1 MLQVINAIVPI
12 FLVIIVGHMLRRSSV
27 FGDDSWTAIGN
38 ICYYVLF
45 PCMLAKTLYSAN
57 LTGLP
62 FYKLSIALVG
72 GTLISGALLIASR
85 RLYTGVFGMT
95 NASFTSIFQGVTR
108 WNGFMGIAI
117 ITGFYEGDDRDYALT
132 IIALVI
138 AIMVPLIN
146 IFNVTV
152 LAMWGDVKDQKIG
165 FKTVMTGIATNPF
178 ISACIVGVSLNLLP
192 IEVPKVLFDGV
203 SIISGGALGLS
214 LMAIGAGLR
223 FSEITSTQVAIF
235 FGVFYRLL
243 GMPLIMFALTIALGI
258 DGIEQT
264 VAVIA
269 SAVPTASASYVLA
282 QKMGGD
288 ATLMANIIA
297 LQVLMAG
304 FTLPAVILLAEAF

>member
-1 MLQVINAIVPI
+1 M
-12 FLVIIVGHMLRRSSV
+12 VIILGHLLRRSSI

-62 FYKLSIALVG
+62 IYKLTLAMVG
-72 GTLISGALLIASR
+72 GTLISSILLIASR

-117 ITGFYEGDDRDYALT
+117 VTGFYEGADRDYALT
-132 IIALVI
+132 IIALAI
-138 AIMVPLIN
+138 AIMVPMIN

-152 LAMWGDVKDQKIG
+152 LALWGDTNDQDVG
-165 FKTVMTGIATNPF
+165 FMTVLKGIATNPF
-178 ISACIVGVSLNLLP
+178 ITACIVGVSLNLLP
-192 IEVPKVLFDGV
+192 IEVPKIIFDGV
-203 SIISGGALGLS
+203 SIVSGGALGLS

-243 GMPLIMFALTIALGI
+243 GMPLIMFGLTIALGI

-264 VAVIA
+264 VVVIA
-269 SAVPTASASYVLA
+269 SAVPTAAASYVLA
-282 QKMGGD
+282 LKMGGD

>member
-1 MLQVINAIVPI
+1 MLQVINAIIPI
-12 FLVIIVGHMLRRSSV
+12 FMVIVVGHLLRRSSV

-62 FYKLSIALVG
+62 VFKLSLAMVG
-72 GTLISGALLIASR
+72 GTLISAILLIASR

-117 ITGFYEGDDRDYALT
+117 ITGFYEGADRDYALT
-132 IIALVI
+132 IIALAI

-146 IFNVTV
+146 VFNVTV
-152 LAMWGDVKDQKIG
+152 LALWGDVKGQ
-165 FKTVMTGIATNPF
+165 TVGLRTIFMGVATNPF
-178 ISACIVGVSLNLLP
+178 ISACIVGASLNLLQ
-192 IEVPKVLFDGV
+192 IEVPKMFFEGV

-223 FSEITSTQVAIF
+223 FSQITSTQLAIF
-235 FGVFYRLL
+235 FGVFFRLL
-243 GMPLIMFALTIALGI
+243 GMPLVMFALTIALGI
-258 DGIEQT
+258 NGIEQT
-264 VAVIA
+264 VVVIA

-304 FTLPAVILLAEAF
+304 FTLPVVILLAEAF